1 VVFDGEI
8 RLDDKGY
15 PVCDKS
21 VEALSLVE
29 MKMLGRFIDLQDRI
43 YQFFLDPDR
52 KRQVQIKEELFYR
65 NEG

>member
-1 VVFDGEI
+1 
-8 RLDDKGY
+8 
-15 PVCDKS
+15 
-21 VEALSLVE
+21 
-29 MKMLGRFIDLQDRI
+29 MKMLGRSIDLQDRI